1 MINFPKRKRDKDNPY
16 VLLYSEETNSYM
28 VKFKDSRNVIQIVE
42 ISTSVFEA
50 FNKFELDDIS
60 QMHKIDK
67 HIEHSEIYEEKL
79 YTRALNKPQSI
90 ENIVERKILISKI
103 FEIIESL
110 PIVQQRRIKMYY
122 IDELSLKEIAKI
134 EKCSFQAVNKSINLA
149 LKKIKI

>member
-1 MINFPKRKRDKDNPY
+1 M
-16 VLLYSEETNSYM
+16 
-28 VKFKDSRNVIQIVE
+28 
-42 ISTSVFEA
+42 
-50 FNKFELDDIS
+50 
-60 QMHKIDK
+60 
-67 HIEHSEIYEEKL
+67 
-79 YTRALNKPQSI
+79 ALNKPQSI